1 MRTLWVAQLED
12 GQVSGDAGVVR
23 EVRGTNEVYQAGG
36 CRGITAG
43 MQQYLE
49 EADLSEELLG

>member
-1 MRTLWVAQLED
+1 MH
-12 GQVSGDAGVVR
+12 QV
-23 EVRGTNEVYQAGG
+23 GG

>member
-1 MRTLWVAQLED
+1 MH
-12 GQVSGDAGVVR
+12 QV
-23 EVRGTNEVYQAGG
+23 GG
-36 CRGITAG
+36 CQGITAG